1 MRTVILAAG
10 LFAVLGLSACSEPK
24 TDAAAAPAATA
35 PATPKYAGRS
45 QTMYAGEEMVDKIDT
60 AAIKAGKAGTL
71 EMQAAASVPSAG
83 YTKQGF
89 LPRINA
95 GPPKDGVYEVDVVA
109 DKPAAAGAAAA
120 TPIAVKGAWSPYPA
134 DHLKG
139 VKFIGKTNAVVVM
152 LPAG

>member
-10 LFAVLGLSACSEPK
+10 LFAALGLSACGESK
-24 TDAAAAPAATA
+24 TDTAAAPAA
-35 PATPKYAGRS
+35 PAAPKYAGRS
-45 QTMYAGEEMVDKIDT
+45 QTMYAGEEMVDKVDS
-60 AAIKAGKAGTL
+60 ASIKVGKAGVL
-71 EMQAAASVPSAG
+71 DMQAAGSVTSTG
-83 YTKQGF
+83 YTKSGF

-109 DKPAAAGAAAA
+109 EKPATAGAAAA

-139 VKFIGKTNAVVVM
+139 VKFIGKTNSVTAM